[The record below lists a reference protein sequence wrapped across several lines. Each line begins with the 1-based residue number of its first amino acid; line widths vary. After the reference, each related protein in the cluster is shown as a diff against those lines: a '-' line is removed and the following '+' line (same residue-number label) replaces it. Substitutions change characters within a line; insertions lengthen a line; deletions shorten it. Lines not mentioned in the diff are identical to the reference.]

1 MKLSAYANKL
11 GISYSTALRMWK
23 RGELD
28 AYQLPTGT
36 IIVREQEEDEK
47 PAGIVIYARV
57 SSSSQ
62 KDDLERQVERLKLY
76 ALGNGY
82 QVDTIVKEIASG
94 LNDKRPKL
102 SKILTD
108 KTIGI
113 IIVEH
118 RERLTRFGFNYIQDL
133 LETENRTVEVVF
145 PDEIEDELVQD
156 FIAVITS
163 MCARIYGRRGNK
175 NRVAKIRECIESANS

>member
-1 MKLSAYANKL
+1 MKLSTYAKKI
-11 GISYSTALRMWK
+11 GVSYSTVLRMWK

-36 IIVREQEEDEK
+36 IVVREDIDA
-47 PAGIVIYARV
+47 PDGIVIYARV
-57 SSSSQ
+57 SLSSQ
-62 KDDLERQVERLKLY
+62 KEDLERQVERLKMY

-82 QVDTIVKEIASG
+82 QVDQIVKEIASG

-102 SKILTD
+102 SKVLKD
-108 KTIGI
+108 KSVGI

-118 RERLTRFGFNYIQDL
+118 KERLTRFGFNYIQDL
-133 LETENRTVEVVF
+133 LEVQNRSIEVLF

-156 FIAVITS
+156 FTDVITS
-163 MCARIYGRRGNK
+163 MCARIYGRSGNK
-175 NRVAKIRECIESANS
+175 NRASRVAECIKNAYS